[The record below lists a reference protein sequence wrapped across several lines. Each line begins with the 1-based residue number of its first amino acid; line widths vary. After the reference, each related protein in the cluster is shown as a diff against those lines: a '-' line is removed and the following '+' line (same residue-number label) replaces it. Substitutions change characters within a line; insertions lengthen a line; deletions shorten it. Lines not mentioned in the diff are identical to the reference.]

1 MAGRTKE
8 DPRKKLI
15 CKHCKVQVIS
25 RTNLKAIFGKEHGK
39 HCPRRF
45 KN

>member
-1 MAGRTKE
+1 MAKLLPPAPT
-8 DPRKKLI
+8 KLI

-25 RTNLKAIFGKEHGK
+25 KTNLKAILGRQHGK

-45 KN
+45 K

>member
-8 DPRKKLI
+8 EPRKKFI
-15 CKHCKVQVIS
+15 CKHCKVQVVS
-25 RTNLKAIFGKEHGK
+25 KTNHQAIWGKEHGK

-45 KN
+45 K